1 MLNMSDKKSKSFMG
15 GFNYYPH
22 TNSGWTYDWAKGFAY
37 DNVYPSVGKLA
48 NEFMT
53 IRPYAID
60 ANGATVEKAN
70 VIDRLYH
77 PNQKMSSTEF
87 REALAVMALVHR
99 KVYILVWHRE
109 GGVLVKGGH
118 GATEENIG
126 GFTFIEGLTAREYEN
141 GHKVYKLNG
150 DKHEEYDD
158 GDIIEITAGIDPY
171 DLDAGYSPTLSA
183 KKWANIDDYI
193 ASYEGGLFENGA
205 VPAGQFTITAPTTE
219 AFDDIVDKMQRKHR
233 GSGNNNNVTYVHRP
247 VSPDTGVPLNA
258 QIEWT
263 PYAQSN
269 NNMALETIF
278 KQANDKIDSA
288 FGVPASIRGVNENK
302 GYASVRIDE
311 QVFIKYAV
319 RPFATKIW
327 TKFTHELNR
336 ITGGLGYAIT
346 FDLDLPNIAEEE
358 KIEAERKKVELDIIS
373 QALDRGYSLDS
384 IVDAFELSNSY
395 KLLEM
400 GQPDDAVIVNDKPDV
415 DEGDEV
421 EETPEVAVTKE
432 APTHCTHDHDIVHK
446 KADKATLK
454 ELRQLLVDYIETEI
468 DETISSNKLAKSKEI
483 SAVGLEQ
490 FDQDGDG
497 MIDEYEA
504 QQITVPE
511 PDDKQRYALAV
522 AMLAILLRRMKKSGE
537 KRYKETI
544 EQFNITITV
553 PDLEEYSV
561 SSEAEDR
568 FSKTLSEI
576 ANSFTEQIRDA
587 IQSRIVASALNG
599 EEMSRQDLLDAIRD
613 VANTEQW
620 RVDRIVNTEEHRA
633 DNLGQVDAISQL
645 QKATGK
651 HFGLKWRTTSGN
663 PCAFCQFMEGKIVDA
678 GQAFVP
684 LGGKVET
691 DDAVYLNK
699 YDDMLTPNA
708 HPNCQCV
715 FDTVEVA

>member
-1 MLNMSDKKSKSFMG
+1 MLNMSDKKSKSFVG
-15 GFNYYPH
+15 GFHHYP
-22 TNSGWTYDWAKGFAY
+22 TSGGWTYDWAKGFAY
-37 DNVYPSVGKLA
+37 DNVYPSVAKLA

-60 ANGATVEKAN
+60 ANGAPVEQAN
-70 VIDRLYH
+70 VVDKLYH
-77 PNQKMSSTEF
+77 PNQQMSSTDF
-87 REALAVMALVHR
+87 REALAVMTLVHR
-99 KVYILVWHRE
+99 KAYILVWHYE
-109 GGVLVKGGH
+109 GDRLVMGGE
-118 GATEENIG
+118 GATEANIA
-126 GFTFIEGLTAREYEN
+126 GFTFLEGFQMREYRD
-141 GHKVYKLNG
+141 GHKRYKLNNYKG
-150 DKHEEYDD
+150 EFTDQDV
-158 GDIIEITAGIDPY
+158 IEITAGVDPY

-205 VPAGQFTITAPTTE
+205 VPAGQFTITARDTDE
-219 AFDDIVDKMQRKHR
+219 FNAIVDEMQRKHR

-263 PYAQSN
+263 PFAQSN
-269 NNMALETIF
+269 QNMALETIF

-319 RPFATKIW
+319 KPFATKIW
-327 TKFTHELNR
+327 TKFTHEMNR
-336 ITGGLGYAIT
+336 IVGGMGYAIT
-346 FDLDLPNIAEEE
+346 FDLELPNIAEEE
-358 KIEAERKKVELDIIS
+358 KVEAERKKIELDIIS
-373 QALDRGYSLDS
+373 QAIDRGYSLDS

-395 KLLEM
+395 KLLEL
-400 GQPDDAVIVNDKPDV
+400 GAPADAEIINDKPDV
-415 DEGDEV
+415 DEGNEV
-421 EETPEVAVTKE
+421 LDSPEQAVTKE
-432 APTHCTHDHDIVHK
+432 VPTHCTHDHDVIHK
-446 KADKATLK
+446 EADKDTLK

-490 FDQDGDG
+490 YDQDGDG

-522 AMLAILLRRMKKSGE
+522 AMLAILLRRMKKSGD

-587 IQSRIVASALNG
+587 IQSTIVASALNG
-599 EEMSRQDLLDAIRD
+599 EEMSAQDLVEAIRN
-613 VANTEQW
+613 VAKTEQW

-651 HFGLKWRTTSGN
+651 HFGLKWRTTSGK

-684 LGGKVET
+684 LGGKIET
-691 DDAVYLNK
+691 DDAVYLNT

-715 FDTVEVA
+715 FDTVEVD

>member
-1 MLNMSDKKSKSFMG
+1 MLNMSDKKSKSFTG
-15 GFNYYPH
+15 GFHHYP
-22 TNSGWTYDWAKGFAY
+22 TSGGWTYDWAKGFAY
-37 DNVYPSVGKLA
+37 DNVYPSVAKLA

-60 ANGATVEKAN
+60 ANGAPVEQAN
-70 VIDRLYH
+70 VINALYH
-77 PNQKMSSTEF
+77 PNQQMSSTDF
-87 REALAVMALVHR
+87 REALAVMTLVHR
-99 KVYILVWHRE
+99 KAYILVWHYE
-109 GGVLVKGGH
+109 GDQLVMGGR
-118 GATEENIG
+118 GATEANIA
-126 GFTFIEGLTAREYEN
+126 GFTFLEGFQMREYRD
-141 GHKVYKLNG
+141 GHKVYKLNNHKG
-150 DKHEEYDD
+150 EFTDQDV
-158 GDIIEITAGIDPY
+158 IEITAGVDPY

-205 VPAGQFTITAPTTE
+205 VPAGQFTITARDTDE
-219 AFDDIVDKMQRKHR
+219 FNSIVDEMQRKHR

-263 PYAQSN
+263 PFAQSN
-269 NNMALETIF
+269 QNMALETIF

-319 RPFATKIW
+319 KPFATKIW
-327 TKFTHELNR
+327 TKFTHEMNR
-336 ITGGLGYAIT
+336 IVGGMGYAIT
-346 FDLDLPNIAEEE
+346 FDLELPNIAEEE
-358 KIEAERKKVELDIIS
+358 KVEAERKKIELDIIS
-373 QALDRGYSLDS
+373 QAIDRGYSLDS

-395 KLLEM
+395 KLLEL
-400 GQPDDAVIVNDKPDV
+400 GAPADAEIINDKPDV

-421 EETPEVAVTKE
+421 LDSPEQAVTKE
-432 APTHCTHDHDIVHK
+432 VPHCCSHDHDVIHK
-446 KADKATLK
+446 EADKDTLK

-490 FDQDGDG
+490 YDQDGDG

-511 PDDKQRYALAV
+511 PDDKQRYALVV

-537 KRYKETI
+537 KRYQETI
-544 EQFNITITV
+544 DKFGITITV
-553 PDLEEYSV
+553 PDLEEYNV
-561 SSEAEDR
+561 SSTAEDR
-568 FSKTLSEI
+568 FTKMLSEI

-587 IQSRIVASALNG
+587 IQSTIVASALNG
-599 EEMSRQDLLDAIRD
+599 EEMSAQDLVEAIRN
-613 VANTEQW
+613 VAKTEQW

-684 LGGKVET
+684 LGGKIET
-691 DDAVYLNK
+691 DDAVYLNT

-715 FDTVEVA
+715 FDTVEVD